1 MIIKPD
7 FTRPMGIELLNQCS
21 DKIETSDN
29 LTEALAH
36 LEVLTGL
43 RKHFSPIDFLA
54 KTFEDYEK
62 LLIEYES
69 KDLSKEE
76 KEDLRG
82 KMGKYKLQEKH
93 YYIATIQ
100 EINDVAIENNW
111 AIVEHNECIYLY
123 NGSFWGRIED
133 QNFKLFLGQVAAK
146 LGVPKIINNHY
157 AFRDHLMKQFKAIQ
171 IFATPEID
179 NDKIHINLKD
189 CTLQIENGIV
199 TKIPKDKYLFIT
211 YELPYNY
218 MPDATCVKFL
228 IFLNQVVP
236 DISTQNLLA
245 EYIGYL
251 FIRNGS
257 KSIKAEKI
265 LILFGSGANGKSVFG
280 EIIKALLGVFNVSA
294 YSLQQLTAEK
304 GYHRAEIENKLLN
317 LGTEIGSKLDA
328 DTLKKLASGESIEA
342 ERKYKNP
349 YIMDNY
355 AKLIF
360 NCNQLP
366 KDVEHSV
373 AYFRRFLIVPF
384 NVTIP
389 EEKQDKELINKI
401 VSTELP
407 GILNWALSGLNRL
420 LSQGKFTISKES
432 QETLNRYKIDTDPV
446 LLFLE
451 ELNIVKSNDNYYTL
465 KALFDAYNEFSSE
478 NRFKSITKQT
488 FKGRLI
494 ANGFV
499 VTRRSTGQVVFAK
512 GEINFK

>member
-1 MIIKPD
+1 MILKPD
-7 FTRPMGIELLNQCS
+7 FNRPIGIELLNQCS

-29 LTEALAH
+29 PAEALAH
-36 LEVLTGL
+36 VEVLKGL
-43 RKHFSPIDFLA
+43 LNYFSPLDFPA

-62 LLIEYES
+62 LLIKYES

-82 KMGKYKLQEKH
+82 KMGQYKLQDKH

-100 EINDVAIENNW
+100 EINDVAIANNW

-171 IFATPEID
+171 IFATPEVD

-189 CTLQIENGIV
+189 CILQIENGV
-199 TKIPKDKYLFIT
+199 VSKIPKNKELFIT

-218 MPDATCVKFL
+218 MPEATCDKFQ
-228 IFLNQVVP
+228 IFLNEVVP
-236 DISTQNLLA
+236 DITTQNLLA
-245 EYIGYL
+245 EYVGYL

-257 KSIKAEKI
+257 KSIKAEKV
-265 LILFGSGANGKSVFG
+265 LILFGSGCNGKSVFG
-280 EIIKALLGVFNVSA
+280 EIIEALLGVFNVSA
-294 YSLQQLTAEK
+294 YSLQQLTTEK
-304 GYHRAEIENKLLN
+304 GTHRAEIEDKILN

-328 DTLKKLASGESIEA
+328 DTFKKLASGESVEA

-349 YIMDNY
+349 YIMKNY

-366 KDVEHSV
+366 KDVEHTN
-373 AYFRRFLIVPF
+373 AYFRRFLIVTF
-384 NVTIP
+384 NVEIP
-389 EEKQDKELINKI
+389 DEKQDKELKNKI

-420 LSQGKFTISKES
+420 LSQGKFTVSEES
-432 QETLNRYKIDTDPV
+432 QETLRRYKIETDPV
-446 LLFLE
+446 LMFLE

-494 ANGFV
+494 ANRFV

>member
-1 MIIKPD
+1 MAITPN
-7 FTRPMGIELLNQCS
+7 FLRPVGTDVLKQCVE
-21 DKIETSDN
+21 KIVTSEN
-29 LTEALAH
+29 PAEVLAH
-36 LEVLTGL
+36 LEVLKGL
-43 RKHFSPIDFLA
+43 LNYFTPIDFSA
-54 KTFEDYEK
+54 KTFEEYEK

-69 KDLSKEE
+69 KDHSKEE
-76 KEDLRG
+76 KEDLRR
-82 KMGKYKLQEKH
+82 KMGQYKLLEKH
-93 YYIATIQ
+93 YYIATIH
-100 EINDVAIENNW
+100 EINDVAIANNW

-133 QNFKLFLGQVAAK
+133 QKFKVFLGKVAAK
-146 LGVPKIINNHY
+146 LGVPKIINDHY
-157 AFRDHLMKQFKAIQ
+157 VFRDNLMKQFKATQ
-171 IFATPEID
+171 IFPSPEID
-179 NDKIHINLKD
+179 NDKIYINLKD
-189 CTLQIENGIV
+189 CILQIENGIV
-199 TKIPKDKYLFIT
+199 SKIPKNKELFIT

-218 MPDATCVKFL
+218 EPEATCVKFL

-280 EIIKALLGVFNVSA
+280 EIIKALLGIFNVSA

-304 GYHRAEIENKLLN
+304 GHHRAEIENKLLN

-349 YIMDNY
+349 FIMDNY
-355 AKLIF
+355 AKMIF

-366 KDVEHSV
+366 KDVEHTE

-420 LSQGKFTISKES
+420 LSQGKFTVSKES
-432 QETLNRYKIDTDPV
+432 QETLKRYKIDTDPV

-451 ELNIVKSNDNYYTL
+451 ELNIVKSNDSYYTL

-478 NRFKSITKQT
+478 YRFKSITKQT
-488 FKGRLI
+488 FKARLI
-494 ANGFV
+494 ANGFLISRLKAGLV
-499 VTRRSTGQVVFAK
+499 IYAK

>member
-1 MIIKPD
+1 MAITPN
-7 FTRPMGIELLNQCS
+7 FYRPIGKDVLKQCVE
-21 DKIETSDN
+21 KIVTSEN
-29 LTEALAH
+29 PAEVLAH
-36 LEVLTGL
+36 LEVLKGL
-43 RKHFSPIDFLA
+43 RKYFSPIDFLA

-82 KMGKYKLQEKH
+82 KMGRYKLLEKH

-100 EINDVAIENNW
+100 EINDLAIENNW

-189 CTLQIENGIV
+189 CILQIENGV
-199 TKIPKDKYLFIT
+199 VSKIPKNKELFIT

-218 MPDATCVKFL
+218 MPEATCVKFL

-294 YSLQQLTAEK
+294 YSLQQLTADK

-349 YIMDNY
+349 YIMNNY
-355 AKLIF
+355 AKMIF

-366 KDVEHSV
+366 KDVEHTD

-384 NVTIP
+384 SVTIP

-420 LSQGKFTISKES
+420 LIQGKFTISKES
-432 QETLNRYKIDTDPV
+432 QETLKRYKIETDPV
-446 LLFLE
+446 LMFLE
-451 ELNIVKSNDNYYTL
+451 ELNIIKSNDSYYTL
-465 KALFDAYNEFSSE
+465 QALFDAYNEFSSE
-478 NRFKSITKQT
+478 SRFKSITKQT
-488 FKGRLI
+488 FKARLI
-494 ANGFV
+494 ANGFLITRLNPGLV
-499 VTRRSTGQVVFAK
+499 VYAK